1 MRQTYVAIPPLVTEV
16 EVDDWICV
24 VVEGLLKVVITVL
37 CVGDIDDVVEM
48 VLVDVEPIVV
58 RETLIEVGVVV
69 VVVLEVSKDVVLDI
83 EV

>member
-58 RETLIEVGVVV
+58 RETLIEVVVVV